1 MFTLHK
7 GDSLPFLKSLPDKSI
22 DLIATD
28 PQYGIGADKKNAHS
42 SIRDNVEWEDFG
54 WDDKRPEKE
63 YFDECLRVAKFCA
76 FWGGNYFADMLPP
89 SAAWLIWR
97 KPEAE
102 TGFSLADVELCW
114 TNGNFT
120 ARMITLPRRDGNLHP
135 TQKPVSLMNWTIE
148 KFKLQKGAKVLDP
161 FCGSGTTGE
170 SALLLGYEFIGVEKI
185 AKYHVIA
192 KKRLQQAAQSPS
204 FYTLPNNRLHMDAGD
219 SPRLPGF
226 STPEGFTPAEA
237 DSTPAPRQ

>member
-42 SIRDNVEWEDFG
+42 SIRDNDEWENFG
-54 WDDKRPEKE
+54 WDDSRPEKE

-89 SAAWLIWR
+89 SPAWLIWR

-114 TNGNFT
+114 TNGKFT

-135 TQKPVSLMNWTIE
+135 TQKPLSLMNWTIE
-148 KFKLQKGAKVLDP
+148 
-161 FCGSGTTGE
+161 
-170 SALLLGYEFIGVEKI
+170 
-185 AKYHVIA
+185 
-192 KKRLQQAAQSPS
+192 
-204 FYTLPNNRLHMDAGD
+204 
-219 SPRLPGF
+219 
-226 STPEGFTPAEA
+226 
-237 DSTPAPRQ
+237 